1 MGPPFLFVL
10 KVYDRAHQRRLANDE
25 IKSMSH
31 HHLSMYEKFTTVIY
45 K

>member
-1 MGPPFLFVL
+1 MGPPFLFVS
-10 KVYDRAHQRRLANDE
+10 KVYDSAHQRRLANDE

-31 HHLSMYEKFTTVIY
+31 HHLSMYAKLATVIY